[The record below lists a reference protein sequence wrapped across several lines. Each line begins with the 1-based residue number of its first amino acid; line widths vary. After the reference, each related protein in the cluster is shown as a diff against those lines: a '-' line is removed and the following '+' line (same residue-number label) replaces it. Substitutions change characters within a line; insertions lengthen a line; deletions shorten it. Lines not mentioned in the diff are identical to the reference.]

1 MDTPI
6 IQADL
11 AATLAR
17 LRAAQQANT
26 PTYRQRMDDLKHLRS
41 AFKARFD
48 RLASAMNADFGRR
61 SKHECA
67 LGDAVTVIQDI
78 DHIRSH
84 LHGWMR
90 SRRHLADWLF
100 WPARTEIR
108 YQPLGVVGVISPWNY
123 PVNLALLPLS
133 AAIAAGN
140 HVMLKPSE
148 HTPRT
153 SEELKSLLED
163 VFPPDRVATVLGGPE
178 VAAAFSALPFDH
190 LFFTGSTSVG
200 RKVMQA
206 AAANLT
212 PVTLELG
219 GKSPVILAPGYPV
232 ATAVDRIA
240 AGKLLNAGQTC
251 IAPDYILM
259 RRESIAPFVSEMQ
272 RVVAKRYP
280 NVATNPDYTSIVN
293 DGQYKRLSG
302 YLDEAR
308 AAGANVVELGQGDP
322 AQRILAPT
330 LVIDPP
336 ANLALMQDEIFGP
349 ILPIVPV
356 ESVDAAVDFINA
368 RPRPLA
374 LYHFDN
380 DAARTRRVLERTT
393 SGGVAVNET
402 LLQILQSELP
412 FGGVGESGIGH
423 YHGREGFLTFS
434 KQRPVLYQARI
445 SGMKLL
451 RPPYGGLADFVLKFL
466 TR

>member
-1 MDTPI
+1 MDMPVTQP
-6 IQADL
+6 DL

-17 LRAAQQANT
+17 LRAAQQAQT
-26 PTYRQRMDDLKHLRS
+26 PSYTQRMDDLKRLRS

-48 RLASAMNADFGRR
+48 ALAGAMNADFGRR

-90 SRRHLADWLF
+90 SKRDLADWLF
-100 WPARTEIR
+100 WPARIEVR

-153 SEELKSLLED
+153 SEELKALLDE
-163 VFPPDRVATVLGGPE
+163 VFPADRVATVLGGPD

-190 LFFTGSTSVG
+190 LFFTGSTTVG
-200 RKVMQA
+200 RRVMQA
-206 AAANLT
+206 AAQNLT

-219 GKSPVILAPGYPV
+219 GKSPVILAPGYSI

-251 IAPDYILM
+251 IAPDYVLM
-259 RRESIAPFVSEMQ
+259 QKESVAPFVAEMQ
-272 RVVAKRYP
+272 RIVAQRYP
-280 NVATNPDYTSIVN
+280 NPATNPDYTSIVN
-293 DGQYKRLSG
+293 DGQYKRLSS

-308 AAGANVVELGQGDP
+308 AAGAEVVELGQGD
-322 AQRILAPT
+322 AANRILAPT
-330 LVIDPP
+330 LVVDPP
-336 ANLALMQDEIFGP
+336 KNLALMQDEIFGP

-356 ESVDAAVDFINA
+356 ESVDAAIDFINS

-380 DAARTRRVLERTT
+380 DSARTQRVLERTT

-402 LLQILQSELP
+402 LLQILQNELP
-412 FGGVGESGIGH
+412 FGGVGPSGMGH

-434 KQRPVLYQARI
+434 KQKPVLYQARF
-445 SGMKLL
+445 SSMKLL